1 MTKIILAFPCM
12 GKTYFAQ
19 NNPDI
24 AIDIESSDYFFD
36 KTGYEHLT
44 SEQFKGIKDRK
55 PNPNG
60 LDDYIAAVNA
70 VVNSGKYE
78 YVFVCQTPDVVK
90 RLIDTGYDVHYVYNN
105 PAGKQIWTRT
115 EKDGQRA
122 KQQAEIDEDNRKA
135 EEARLAA
142 EKQAKAKAAA
152 KKSQDNLQKAERTN
166 KLKDV
171 DAAVSKA
178 ERTKDKSQVAYA
190 HVKVSELSDVL
201 QQDYL
206 TRLNKI
212 K

>member
-1 MTKIILAFPCM
+1 M
-12 GKTYFAQ
+12 
-19 NNPDI
+19 NPIYCSPQFNLHEYQQQVDTI
-24 AIDIESSDYFFD
+24 EYREKLLVRLFIDC
-36 KTGYEHLT
+36 
-44 SEQFKGIKDRK
+44 RR
-55 PNPNG
+55 NM
-60 LDDYIAAVNA
+60 
-70 VVNSGKYE
+70 
-78 YVFVCQTPDVVK
+78 
-90 RLIDTGYDVHYVYNN
+90 
-105 PAGKQIWTRT
+105 TRT